1 MEEHG
6 ASSETSVV
14 SQTSVENKRKCY
26 FQLVSQSVQTA
37 DVHAIDTSLSGK
49 SGLDVDSKTGFW
61 RVFVVFTW
69 IRSRMDNWLVSFFS
83 EWDPFLVGL
92 YHTMDRIVR
101 ENNVP
106 IICIDNCYSGTDVG
120 LLPSQERDAGTPQQ
134 PLHQHKNKCWD
145 QPMFNIDKLPLVN
158 PHFPPVSVMEYH
170 GPFLQWSESL

>member
-61 RVFVVFTW
+61 RVFVVFT
-69 IRSRMDNWLVSFFS
+69 
-83 EWDPFLVGL
+83 
-92 YHTMDRIVR
+92 
-101 ENNVP
+101 
-106 IICIDNCYSGTDVG
+106 
-120 LLPSQERDAGTPQQ
+120 
-134 PLHQHKNKCWD
+134 
-145 QPMFNIDKLPLVN
+145 
-158 PHFPPVSVMEYH
+158 
-170 GPFLQWSESL
+170 